1 MKLTIIIK
9 KNYSGASGEG
19 GEGGA
24 DGAAHLRISVLHYLM
39 NLKNSYLL
47 KNDQQK
53 MQDFKYLQCFFF
65 KKHVKISLFYTC
77 SPNIFKI

>member
-53 MQDFKYLQCFFF
+53 M
-65 KKHVKISLFYTC
+65 
-77 SPNIFKI
+77 

>member
-1 MKLTIIIK
+1 MKLTIIIN

-24 DGAAHLRISVLHYLM
+24 DGAHLRIFVLYYLM

-47 KNDQQK
+47 KKRPTKNVR
-53 MQDFKYLQCFFF
+53 F
-65 KKHVKISLFYTC
+65 
-77 SPNIFKI
+77 

>member
-1 MKLTIIIK
+1 MKLTIIIN

-19 GEGGA
+19 GEEGV
-24 DGAAHLRISVLHYLM
+24 DGAHLRIFVLYYLM

-53 MQDFKYLQCFFF
+53 M
-65 KKHVKISLFYTC
+65 
-77 SPNIFKI
+77 

>member
-24 DGAAHLRISVLHYLM
+24 DGAHLRISVLHYLM

-77 SPNIFKI
+77 SPNNFKI